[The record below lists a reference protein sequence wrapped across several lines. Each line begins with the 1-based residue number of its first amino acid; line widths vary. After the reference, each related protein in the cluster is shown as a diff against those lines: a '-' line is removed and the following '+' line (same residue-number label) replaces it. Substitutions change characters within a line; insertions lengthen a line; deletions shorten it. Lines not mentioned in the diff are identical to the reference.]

1 MRGSDM
7 EQLLFRI
14 KTFFASPRCV
24 LGLAVGIGI
33 LSTLLLMIVSPVY
46 YRDSVVYMSMVSGF
60 KVGDWEHA
68 FDLAMTP
75 LLPAMA
81 GVLARIGVPIPEA
94 TTLISCLFCILAVF
108 PVYGLLTF
116 FMERKYAAWGALFF
130 ALMPKI
136 IRYGFSPLLD
146 SGRWLFVPL
155 ALYLIFCFVRR
166 RKYVTLCWL
175 GATFAA
181 LSLVRSEGVVYMAML
196 LGFMGLMLLQADKWK
211 LSFRWIGRFVLYCLV
226 VAGICLALCLP
237 RLIQLYQATGYPAL
251 DTRQTW
257 GVRGICHRIAV
268 WTGAEESAAGE
279 PVRASSTTYGSVN
292 DFDFAWVT
300 DWQFEKRFWKNMLDG
315 CYIPYLILAVFGMI
329 LLFRRKEWRFD
340 DSIMLL
346 LLAANT
352 VAFFLMRSAAGRYFF
367 INAFFLMPF
376 TVYGFREVLALVGRA
391 PAKFRL
397 PCLTAVAL
405 VVIGILQLWNGLDN
419 LFPSKNDYFKTL
431 GRELAA
437 WQQGV
442 TPRSG
447 TRNIN
452 LLTIGDE
459 YGWGVYAGANSFAY
473 ALRSIDKTWTLREI
487 AEQGLPSDLTNYVSE
502 NLEGFDRLL
511 PDLVVVANP
520 DDVPPSLIAEIR
532 MIPGVRQLHFPE
544 DRKALFFQLGRSH

>member
-1 MRGSDM
+1 M
-7 EQLLFRI
+7 EQLLSRI

-94 TTLISCLFCILAVF
+94 TTLISCLFCILSVF

-226 VAGICLALCLP
+226 VAGIWCLRNKTFLLFLTLLIVGR
-237 RLIQLYQATGYPAL
+237 RLI
-251 DTRQTW
+251 
-257 GVRGICHRIAV
+257 
-268 WTGAEESAAGE
+268 
-279 PVRASSTTYGSVN
+279 
-292 DFDFAWVT
+292 
-300 DWQFEKRFWKNMLDG
+300 
-315 CYIPYLILAVFGMI
+315 
-329 LLFRRKEWRFD
+329 
-340 DSIMLL
+340 
-346 LLAANT
+346 
-352 VAFFLMRSAAGRYFF
+352 F
-367 INAFFLMPF
+367 I
-376 TVYGFREVLALVGRA
+376 
-391 PAKFRL
+391 
-397 PCLTAVAL
+397 
-405 VVIGILQLWNGLDN
+405 
-419 LFPSKNDYFKTL
+419 
-431 GRELAA
+431 
-437 WQQGV
+437 
-442 TPRSG
+442 
-447 TRNIN
+447 
-452 LLTIGDE
+452 
-459 YGWGVYAGANSFAY
+459 
-473 ALRSIDKTWTLREI
+473 
-487 AEQGLPSDLTNYVSE
+487 
-502 NLEGFDRLL
+502 
-511 PDLVVVANP
+511 
-520 DDVPPSLIAEIR
+520 
-532 MIPGVRQLHFPE
+532 
-544 DRKALFFQLGRSH
+544 